1 MRIDEAILS
10 TAFRYFAAVAA
21 AGSIRAASRELN
33 IAPSAI
39 NRQVLMLED
48 ALGLSLFERTG
59 RAMVPTEAG
68 GLLLAACRTTMQNY
82 EDVLAT
88 VDALKGLKRGKV
100 RLASVETVSVN
111 LLPQLIAAFRE
122 RYAGIEVVLT
132 VTGSDHVAS
141 LVERR
146 DADLGFT
153 FNPQSL
159 EGLEVAWSRALPIGA
174 VMAPDHPL
182 ARRKTLSLADCL
194 AHPYAL
200 PARGLSLRAAL
211 EQVMRRLKER
221 PRPALEANSPRV
233 MAALAGAGGL
243 IAFQPRVGIEPQLA
257 AGSLKFIKL
266 ADPDLPADELMLV
279 RPHAHPA
286 GAAAEAFFRHAL
298 DGVKAW
304 PVL

>member
-1 MRIDEAILS
+1 MRIDTAILS

-21 AGSIRAASRELN
+21 AGSVRAASRDLN
-33 IAPSAI
+33 IAASAI
-39 NRQVLMLED
+39 NRQVLMLEQ
-48 ALGLSLFERTG
+48 ALGLQLFERTG

-68 GLLLAACRTTMQNY
+68 QLLLAACRDTLQGY
-82 EDVLAT
+82 EDVLAA

-111 LLPQLIAAFRE
+111 FLPQLVAAFRA
-122 RYAGIEVVLT
+122 RYGGIEVVLT
-132 VTGSDHVAS
+132 ITGSDQVAN

-146 DADLGFT
+146 EADLGFT

-182 ARRKTLSLADCL
+182 SRRKQLTVADCL

-211 EQVMRRLKER
+211 EQAMRSLER
-221 PRPALEANSPRV
+221 RPHPALESNSPRV
-233 MAALAGAGGL
+233 MAALAASGGL
-243 IAFQPRVGIEPQLA
+243 VAFQPRIGIEPQLA
-257 AGSLKFIKL
+257 SGSLRFVAL

-279 RPHAHPA
+279 RPAGRLA
-286 GAAAEAFFRHAL
+286 GAAAEAFFLHAVE
-298 DGVKAW
+298 GVRTW

>member
-21 AGSIRAASRELN
+21 AGSVRAAARELN
-33 IAPSAI
+33 IAASAI
-39 NRQVLMLED
+39 NRQVLMLEE

-68 GLLLAACRTTMQNY
+68 ELLLAACRDTLQDY
-82 EDVLAT
+82 EEVLAA

-122 RYAGIEVVLT
+122 RYPGIEVVLT
-132 VTGSDHVAS
+132 VTGSDPVTS

-146 DADLGFT
+146 EADLGFT

-159 EGLEVAWSRALPIGA
+159 EGLEIAWSQALPIGA

-182 ARRKTLSLADCL
+182 AGRSALTVADCL

-200 PARGLSLRAAL
+200 PAHGLSLRAAL
-211 EQVMRRLKER
+211 EQVMRHLRER
-221 PRPALEANSPRV
+221 PRPAIEANSLRV
-233 MAALAGAGGL
+233 MADLAASGGL
-243 IAFQPRVGIEPQLA
+243 VAFQPRIGIELQLA
-257 AGSLKFIKL
+257 SGSLKFVRL
-266 ADPDLPADELMLV
+266 TDPALPADEFMLV
-279 RPHAHPA
+279 RPARRPA
-286 GAAAEAFFRHAL
+286 SAAAEAFFRHAL
-298 DGVKAW
+298 EGVRTW
-304 PVL
+304 PVF